1 MIKQG
6 KDIKYTQRI
15 IRPSESLSGA
25 RAVEKSRNASA
36 SMLIDINNLPDALQ
50 YLMPQ
55 IKALGIS
62 NALIQFIEG
71 ADVEKCLCEF
81 IRRHGRVRN
90 Y

>member
-1 MIKQG
+1 MMKEG

-15 IRPSESLSGA
+15 IRPAESLSGA

-36 SMLIDINNLPDALQ
+36 NMLIDINNLPDDLR

-55 IKALGIS
+55 VKALGIS
-62 NALIQFIEG
+62 NAMIQFIAG

-81 IRRHGRVRN
+81 IRRHGRMRN